1 MNKLIASLAVG
12 FFSVTAFAA
21 TTAATPATPAAP
33 AVPAVASKAD
43 AKPEAKA
50 DAKASKDKAPVAKK
64 AEATK

>member
-12 FFSVTAFAA
+12 FFSVAAFAA

-43 AKPEAKA
+43 AKA
-50 DAKASKDKAPVAKK
+50 DAKTSKDKAPVAKK
-64 AEATK
+64 AEAAK

>member
-21 TTAATPATPAAP
+21 TPATPAAP
-33 AVPAVASKAD
+33 AVPAVASKVD

-64 AEATK
+64 AEAAK

>member
-12 FFSVTAFAA
+12 FFSVAAFAA

-33 AVPAVASKAD
+33 AVPAGASKAD
-43 AKPEAKA
+43 AKAEVKA

-64 AEATK
+64 AEAAK